1 MKRIFI
7 KIHPAATGISW
18 FTTSADTGCFRKITA
33 MAMSLWALAAKSTFS
48 LDLESANSSL
58 GSARALA
65 CSFRR
70 LAEILP
76 LFNERKSLA
85 RRQRQ
90 HARRVRSPEKTRVIA
105 RTSFGESGHVQTHRK
120 FWPRLRRG
128 MKWEFTQAQYSRGR
142 SVTLATSKLTH
153 RGISRCGSRNFHR
166 AVCHLPQKFW
176 RHVQN

>member
-1 MKRIFI
+1 MG
-7 KIHPAATGISW
+7 P
-18 FTTSADTGCFRKITA
+18 
-33 MAMSLWALAAKSTFS
+33 LAAKSTFS

-65 CSFRR
+65 RSFRR

-105 RTSFGESGHVQTHRK
+105 RTSFVEIRNVQTDWKAWR
-120 FWPRLRRG
+120 RLRRVL
-128 MKWEFTQAQYSRGR
+128 KSEFTQA
-142 SVTLATSKLTH
+142 
-153 RGISRCGSRNFHR
+153 
-166 AVCHLPQKFW
+166 
-176 RHVQN
+176 

>member
-1 MKRIFI
+1 MG
-7 KIHPAATGISW
+7 P
-18 FTTSADTGCFRKITA
+18 
-33 MAMSLWALAAKSTFS
+33 LAAKSTFS

-76 LFNERKSLA
+76 LLNERKSLA

-90 HARRVRSPEKTRVIA
+90 HARRVIA

-166 AVCHLPQKFW
+166 AVCHFRQKFW

>member
-1 MKRIFI
+1 MG
-7 KIHPAATGISW
+7 P
-18 FTTSADTGCFRKITA
+18 
-33 MAMSLWALAAKSTFS
+33 LAAKSTFS

-120 FWPRLRRG
+120 FWPRLRRV
-128 MKWEFTQAQYSRGR
+128 MKWEFRPAQYSRARG
-142 SVTLATSKLTH
+142 VTLAPSKSI
-153 RGISRCGSRNFHR
+153 RPGIPPSVGQIFHQ
-166 AVCHLPQKFW
+166 VIFH
-176 RHVQN
+176 